1 MSINRRGLIGTITI
15 HGLVLALLV
24 LGGLTFPDP
33 PPEEE
38 GILVNFGTD
47 ETGYGDYEPTGDEAN
62 EGEPEA
68 ETPFTQESVE
78 TQPVESAVTETAP
91 ADNTQDVEEV
101 VVKEDPE
108 PTAEEIRKQQEET
121 ERIRKLEEQERIKRE
136 EAERIR
142 KEQEAEAKR
151 LEEERKRREEQADR
165 LKDMGR
171 TTFGRQGV
179 GEQEGGSEGVDPGSG
194 TNQGTTTGS
203 PDANTYGEGSGLG
216 NGTSYG
222 LGSRK
227 AVGDLPLP
235 NVDSCNVTSRIV
247 VTIEIQ
253 VDREGKVVSASVKSA
268 TFADN
273 CIWSVVVKAA
283 RGTRFTPDP
292 NASFRQTGWI
302 KYTIEP

>member
-47 ETGYGDYEPTGDEAN
+47 ETGFGDYEPTGDEAN
-62 EGEPEA
+62 QGEPEA
-68 ETPFTQESVE
+68 ETPFTPEPIESVPE
-78 TQPVESAVTETAP
+78 EAAVTEATP
-91 ADNTQDVEEV
+91 ADNTQDIEEV

-108 PTAEEIRKQQEET
+108 PTAEEIRQQQEEV
-121 ERIRKLEEQERIKRE
+121 ERIQKLEEEERLKRA

-142 KEQEAEAKR
+142 KEQEAEARR

-179 GEQEGGSEGVDPGSG
+179 GEQEGGSEGVDPGTG

-203 PDANTYGEGSGLG
+203 PDANNYGEG
-216 NGTSYG
+216 
-222 LGSRK
+222 
-227 AVGDLPLP
+227 
-235 NVDSCNVTSRIV
+235 
-247 VTIEIQ
+247 
-253 VDREGKVVSASVKSA
+253 
-268 TFADN
+268 
-273 CIWSVVVKAA
+273 
-283 RGTRFTPDP
+283 
-292 NASFRQTGWI
+292 
-302 KYTIEP
+302 